1 MNKDSKTILQLLCE
15 KSIKPS
21 DFIGCYRRNYRN
33 MKKTLE
39 CFDSAFFNTKKSM
52 FDLPQSGA
60 STETDNALNNVLR
73 ILKCSNSDAV
83 NISEENYPLL
93 LKEIFF
99 PPPVLFY
106 KGDKILENN
115 LCIAIVGTRKST
127 SYGRDAARYFAMQL
141 AKEGITIVSGLAS
154 GIDYHAHKAS
164 INEKG
169 SSIGVLGCG
178 IDVIYP
184 AENKDLYH
192 ELSVRGSIVTEFFP
206 GTPPLKNNFPA
217 RNRII
222 SGLCAGV
229 LVIEAPEKS
238 GALITCDFAVN
249 QDREVFAV
257 PGSIFS
263 PEIRGNNNLIKSGAK
278 LAAHPDDILEE
289 IWGFYSILK
298 ETANPGTTKT
308 RAVPPEIKNYRQ
320 LPSVQPELPE
330 KSGLSKKF
338 LNTLNILNN
347 TDESQKVVYD
357 LIGCKPL
364 SLEEIVAGTGF
375 KIADVLK
382 IISIL
387 EFNNLICEKNL
398 NQFVRI

>member
-1 MNKDSKTILQLLCE
+1 MNKDSKTILKLFCE

-21 DFIGCYRRNYRN
+21 EFIGCYRRNCLD

-39 CFDSAFFNTKKSM
+39 RFSSTFSSEKKNKFEM
-52 FDLPQSGA
+52 PQSGA
-60 STETDNALNNVLR
+60 STETDNALNNIFK
-73 ILKCSNSDAV
+73 ILKCSNAGV
-83 NISEENYPLL
+83 LNISEENYPIL

-115 LCIAIVGTRKST
+115 LRIAIVGTRKST
-127 SYGRDAARYFAMQL
+127 AYGRDAARYFAAQL
-141 AKEGITIVSGLAS
+141 AKKGITIVSGLAS
-154 GIDYHAHKAS
+154 GIDYYAHKAS
-164 INEKG
+164 LNEKG

-178 IDVIYP
+178 IDIIYP
-184 AENKDLYH
+184 AENKELYD
-192 ELSVRGSIVTEFFP
+192 ELGAHGSIITEFFP

-263 PEIRGNNNLIKSGAK
+263 PEIKGSHNLIKSGAK
-278 LAAHPDDILEE
+278 LVSQPDDILEE
-289 IWGFYSILK
+289 ISSFYSILK
-298 ETANPGTTKT
+298 ETANPGITE
-308 RAVPPEIKNYRQ
+308 AVKPEINNYKQ
-320 LPSVQPELPE
+320 LPFIQPDLLE
-330 KSGLSKKF
+330 KSGSSKNLFNK
-338 LNTLNILNN
+338 LNFLNN
-347 TDESQKVVYD
+347 TDEGQRAVYD
-357 LIGCKPL
+357 LIGFKPL
-364 SLEEIVAGTGF
+364 SLEEIVACTGF
-375 KIADVLK
+375 KITDVLE

-387 EFNNLICEKNL
+387 EFNNLIYEKNL
-398 NQFVRI
+398 NQFVRIC

>member
-1 MNKDSKTILQLLCE
+1 MD
-15 KSIKPS
+15 
-21 DFIGCYRRNYRN
+21 

-39 CFDSAFFNTKKSM
+39 YFSSKFINTQKSM
-52 FDLPQSGA
+52 FTLPQTGA
-60 STETDNALNNVLR
+60 FPEPGNALNNLLGL
-73 ILKCSNSDAV
+73 LKRSNSDVV
-83 NISEENYPLL
+83 NISEKNYPKL

-99 PPPVLFY
+99 PSPLLFY

-127 SYGRDAARYFAMQL
+127 VYGRDAARYFASQL
-141 AKEGITIVSGLAS
+141 ARAGITIVSGLAA
-154 GIDYHAHKAS
+154 GIDYHAHQAS

-178 IDVIYP
+178 IDVVYP
-184 AENKDLYH
+184 YENKDLYN
-192 ELSVRGSIVTEFFP
+192 ELAERGSIVTEFFP
-206 GTPPLKNNFPA
+206 GTAPLKSNFPA

-257 PGSIFS
+257 PGSIFN
-263 PEIRGNNNLIKSGAK
+263 PESDGNHKLIKNGAK

-298 ETANPGTTKT
+298 ETGNIKTTE
-308 RAVPPEIKNYRQ
+308 AVVPEIKNRQ
-320 LPSVQPELPE
+320 HLSFIQPTLPE
-330 KSGLSKKF
+330 RPALSKKF
-338 LNTLNILNN
+338 SDSLNILNN
-347 TDESQKVVYD
+347 TDEKQKAVYD
-357 LIGCKPL
+357 LIGHKPL
-364 SLEEIVAGTGF
+364 SLEEIVIGTGL

-398 NQFVRI
+398 NQFIRIC

>member
-1 MNKDSKTILQLLCE
+1 MNNDSKKILQILCE
-15 KSIKPS
+15 KSVKPS
-21 DFIGCYRRNYRN
+21 DFIACYRRNCRD

-39 CFDSAFFNTKKSM
+39 FFITASVNTQKSM
-52 FDLPQSGA
+52 ANLPKPGNPA
-60 STETDNALNNVLR
+60 ENDNALINVLR
-73 ILKCSNSDAV
+73 IIKCSNSDAV
-83 NISEENYPLL
+83 NISEENYPKL

-106 KGDKILENN
+106 KGGKILENN

-127 SYGRDAARYFAMQL
+127 VYGRDAARYFATQL
-141 AKEGITIVSGLAS
+141 ARSGITIVSGLAA

-184 AENKDLYH
+184 AENKDLYS
-192 ELSVRGSIVTEFFP
+192 ELAVRGSIVTEFFP

-263 PEIRGNNNLIKSGAK
+263 PDIKGNHNLIKSGAK
-278 LAAHPDDILEE
+278 LVQHPDDVLEE

-298 ETANPGTTKT
+298 KTADSGT
-308 RAVPPEIKNYRQ
+308 AGDLPPEINNHRQ
-320 LPSVQPELPE
+320 LPFVLPVFKE
-330 KSGLSKKF
+330 KPVLSKKF
-338 LNTLNILNN
+338 LNTLNILKNI
-347 TDESQKVVYD
+347 DERQKNVYD
-357 LIGCKPL
+357 FIGFKPL
-364 SLEEIVAGTGF
+364 SLEEIVSGTGF
-375 KIADVLK
+375 DIADVLK

-387 EFNNLICEKNL
+387 EFNNLIYEKNL
-398 NQFVRI
+398 NQFVRIC

>member
-1 MNKDSKTILQLLCE
+1 MNKDSKTILQILCE
-15 KSIKPS
+15 KSVRPS
-21 DFIGCYRRNYRN
+21 DFIGCYRRNCRD

-39 CFDSAFFNTKKSM
+39 CFSTASVNIQKSM
-52 FDLPQSGA
+52 LNMPQSGV
-60 STETDNALNNVLR
+60 SQETDDALNNLLR
-73 ILKCSNSDAV
+73 ILKFSNSDAV
-83 NISEENYPLL
+83 NISEDNYPVLL
-93 LKEIFF
+93 REIFF
-99 PPPVLFY
+99 PPPILFY
-106 KGDKILENN
+106 KGDRILENN
-115 LCIAIVGTRKST
+115 LCIAIVGTRRST
-127 SYGRDAARYFAMQL
+127 VYGRDAARYFAMQL

-184 AENKDLYH
+184 AENKDLYN
-192 ELSVRGSIVTEFFP
+192 ELAVSGSIVSEFFP

-263 PEIRGNNNLIKSGAK
+263 PEIKGNLNLIKSGAK

-298 ETANPGTTKT
+298 ENSNHGTTE
-308 RAVPPEIKNYRQ
+308 AVRPEIKNCRL
-320 LPSVQPELPE
+320 LPSVQPGLRE
-330 KSGLSKKF
+330 KSGLSKKI

-347 TDESQKVVYD
+347 TDERQKAVFD
-357 LIGCKPL
+357 LIGFKPL
-364 SLEEIVAGTGF
+364 SIEEIVSNTGF
-375 KIADVLK
+375 NITDVLK

-398 NQFVRI
+398 NQFVRIC

>member
-1 MNKDSKTILQLLCE
+1 MNNDSKKILQILCE
-15 KSIKPS
+15 QGVKPS
-21 DFIGCYRRNYRN
+21 DLIACYRRNRLD

-39 CFDSAFFNTKKSM
+39 CFSTMSANEQKSIFN
-52 FDLPQSGA
+52 LLQPEA
-60 STETDNALNNVLR
+60 SKEPDDALNNLLR
-73 ILKCSNSDAV
+73 RMEFCNSDAV
-83 NISEENYPLL
+83 NISEENYPRF
-93 LKEIFF
+93 LKEIYF

-127 SYGRDAARYFAMQL
+127 IYGRDAARYFATQL
-141 AKEGITIVSGLAS
+141 ARAGITIVSGLAA

-164 INEKG
+164 ISEKG

-178 IDVIYP
+178 IDVVYP
-184 AENKDLYH
+184 AENREIYN
-192 ELSVRGSIVTEFFP
+192 ELAVRGSIVTEFSP

-263 PEIRGNNNLIKSGAK
+263 PDIKGNHNLIKSGAK
-278 LAAHPDDILEE
+278 LVQHPDDILEE
-289 IWGFYSILK
+289 IWGFYSILN
-298 ETANPGTTKT
+298 ETANIKTTE
-308 RAVPPEIKNYRQ
+308 AVIPEIKNFRQ
-320 LPSVQPELPE
+320 FSSVLPASQE
-330 KSGLSKKF
+330 KPVLLKKS
-338 LNTLNILNN
+338 LNSLNILNN
-347 TDESQKVVYD
+347 TDEKQKVVYD
-357 LIGCKPL
+357 FIGCKPL
-364 SLEEIVAGTGF
+364 SLEEIVTGTGL
-375 KIADVLK
+375 KIAEVLK

-387 EFNNLICEKNL
+387 EFNNLVCEKNL
-398 NQFVRI
+398 NQFARIC

>member
-1 MNKDSKTILQLLCE
+1 MNKDSKTILQILFE
-15 KSIKPS
+15 KRVKPS
-21 DFIGCYRRNYRN
+21 DFMGCYRRNYRDL
-33 MKKTLE
+33 KKTLE
-39 CFDSAFFNTKKSM
+39 CFNSPFFNTKKSM
-52 FDLPQSGA
+52 FDTLQSGA
-60 STETDNALNNVLR
+60 SMEAGKTINNLLGL
-73 ILKCSNSDAV
+73 LKCSNSDAV
-83 NISEENYPLL
+83 NISEENYPML
-93 LKEIFF
+93 LKEIHF

-106 KGDKILENN
+106 KGDKILEKN

-127 SYGRDAARYFAMQL
+127 VYGRDAARYFAAQL
-141 AKEGITIVSGLAS
+141 ARVGITIVSGLAT

-184 AENKDLYH
+184 AENKDLYN
-192 ELSVRGSIVTEFFP
+192 ELAVNGSIVTEFSP

-263 PEIRGNNNLIKSGAK
+263 PDIKGNHNLIKSGAK
-278 LAAHPDDILEE
+278 LVQHPDDILEE
-289 IWGFYSILK
+289 IWGFYSILNEAADIK
-298 ETANPGTTKT
+298 TSKAET
-308 RAVPPEIKNYRQ
+308 PEIKNNRQ
-320 LPSVQPELPE
+320 LPLVQPDLKE
-330 KSGLSKKF
+330 KPGLSKKL
-338 LNTLNILNN
+338 LNTLNINN
-347 TDESQKVVYD
+347 ERQKAVYD
-357 LIGCKPL
+357 LIGCKPS
-364 SLEEIVAGTGF
+364 SLEEIVKGSGL

-398 NQFVRI
+398 NQFVRIC